1 MKKYLLLTK
10 PRVIVLLTITGIIAY
25 LIPSL
30 EDIKILDII
39 IFTIAGYMTS
49 GGAMTV
55 NHFIDRDIDLLM
67 ERTKNRPTVG
77 ENAINPYKILSF
89 GGGLA
94 IAGTII
100 AYFYFG
106 KFTAIMLAWGILSY
120 VIGYSMILKRKSMFN
135 TILGGLASPA
145 PVWAGFAARY
155 ELLGKTGD
163 FLGVPLEGWLLGAI
177 VFIWTPSHTWALSSK
192 YVADYKA
199 ANIPMVPVK
208 YGLPFTAK
216 LTLYWGSAVILLTT
230 AIIYFWFTSSWI
242 FFLVMVI
249 PHAFLFRALW
259 RFYKSA
265 DTLTANK
272 CFKMHNY
279 WLAVIFTIIL
289 YSVWF

>member
-10 PRVIVLLTITGIIAY
+10 PRVIVLLTITGIISY

-30 EDIKILDII
+30 EDIEILDII
-39 IFTIAGYMTS
+39 IFTIVGYMTS

-55 NHFIDRDIDLLM
+55 NHYIDRDIDLLM
-67 ERTKNRPTVG
+67 ERTKSRPTVG
-77 ENAINPYKILSF
+77 ENAINPFKILLF

-94 IAGTII
+94 IVGTVI
-100 AYFYFG
+100 AFLYFG

-120 VIGYSMILKRKSMFN
+120 VIGYSMILKRKSMLN

-155 ELLGKTGD
+155 ELLDIPGD
-163 FLGVPLEGWLLGAI
+163 FLGVPIEGWVLGAI

-192 YVADYKA
+192 YVTDYKA

-208 YGLPFTAK
+208 YGLPLTAK
-216 LTLYWGSAVILLTT
+216 LTLLWGSAVIILTT
-230 AIIYFWFTSSWI
+230 VIIYYWFTSSWI
-242 FFLVMVI
+242 IILVMII
-249 PHAFLFRALW
+249 PHTFLFRTLW
-259 RFYKSA
+259 AFYKSA
-265 DTLTANK
+265 ATYTANK

-279 WLAVIFTIIL
+279 WLAVIFIIIL

>member
-1 MKKYLLLTK
+1 MKYLSLTK
-10 PRVIVLLTITGIIAY
+10 PRIILLLTITGIIAY

-49 GGAMTV
+49 GGAMTI

-77 ENAINPYKILSF
+77 ENAISSSKLLSF

-94 IAGTII
+94 IGGTAI
-100 AYFYFG
+100 AFFYFG

-120 VIGYSMILKRKSMFN
+120 IIGYSMILKRKSVLN
-135 TILGGLASPA
+135 TILGGIASPA

-155 ELLGKTGD
+155 ELLNKTGD
-163 FLGVPLEGWLLGAI
+163 FLGVPIEGWLLGAI

-192 YVADYKA
+192 HVEDYKA
-199 ANIPMVPVK
+199 AKIPMVPVK

-216 LTLYWGSAVILLTT
+216 LTLIWASVVMILTT
-230 AIIYFWFTSSWI
+230 GIIYFWFSSN
-242 FFLVMVI
+242 VMVI
-249 PHAFLFRALW
+249 LFMILPHAFLFRSLW
-259 RFYKSA
+259 IFYKSA
-265 DTLTANK
+265 DTDTANK

-279 WLAVIFTIIL
+279 WLAVIFAMVL
-289 YSVWF
+289 FSV